1 MAINPQ
7 SISNFKS
14 GFVPVPLNRYHA
26 IVTRGKILS
35 TGMVG
40 SRELAL
46 RCESAELPGRT
57 HTTSDQR
64 LYGPVRKI
72 PYNSG
77 YIDTT
82 LTFMCSNKYLAEKR
96 YFDEWQ
102 DAIQDPESFDIAY
115 YDDLVGNVKVEVLDE
130 VNVELYTVDMLE
142 AFPLNVSAIS
152 VGWATNTDYMKFSV
166 TFSYRKWKRN
176 DDTETLQSAL
186 VGSNVNLG
194 GDNDEDDQ

>member
-1 MAINPQ
+1 M
-7 SISNFKS
+7 
-14 GFVPVPLNRYHA
+14 
-26 IVTRGKILS
+26 
-35 TGMVG
+35 
-40 SRELAL
+40 
-46 RCESAELPGRT
+46 
-57 HTTSDQR
+57 
-64 LYGPVRKI
+64 
-72 PYNSG
+72 
-77 YIDTT
+77 
-82 LTFMCSNKYLAEKR
+82 
-96 YFDEWQ
+96 
-102 DAIQDPESFDIAY
+102 
-115 YDDLVGNVKVEVLDE
+115 EVLDE